1 MAVKA
6 TVATDENVD
15 GTIDALAAIYEFRD
29 EPAVRAFLANNA
41 DLFPV
46 LSEIPD
52 RISAYLPP
60 TDQRPALEVFEDPEN
75 EAAPPQL
82 VVYVPTHL
90 RPPKARQS
98 LNRFSRDWWLDAFRR
113 AGLRLH
119 VDIEYR

>member
-1 MAVKA
+1 VAVDA

-15 GTIDALAAIYEFRD
+15 GMIDALAAVYEFRD
-29 EPAVRAFLANNA
+29 EPAVRAFLADNV

-46 LSEIPD
+46 LSEIPE
-52 RISAYLPP
+52 RIPDYFP
-60 TDQRPALEVFEDPEN
+60 TDQRLALEVFEDPEN

-82 VVYVPTHL
+82 VVYVPTRL
-90 RPPKARQS
+90 RPPKARET

-113 AGLRLH
+113 AGLRLA